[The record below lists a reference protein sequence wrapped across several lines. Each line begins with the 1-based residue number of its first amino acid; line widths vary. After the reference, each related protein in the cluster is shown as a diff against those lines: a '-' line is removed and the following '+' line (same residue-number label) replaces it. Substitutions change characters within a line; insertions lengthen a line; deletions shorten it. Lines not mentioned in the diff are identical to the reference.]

1 VRDDCIFCRIIEGET
16 KSWKI
21 FENESVYAFL
31 DINPVNEYHTLVVPK
46 AHCTNLFDASI
57 QQAVDVM
64 SGVKQVVD
72 LFNEVLGLENIQIIN
87 SSGKIAQQD
96 VPHLHF
102 HVIPRYKNDG
112 QDIKLTFH
120 PEMSVKFD
128 ELINRL
134 ESGN

>member
-1 VRDDCIFCRIIEGET
+1 VRDDCIFCRIIDGET

-46 AHCTNLFDASI
+46 AHCTNLFDASE
-57 QQAVDVM
+57 QQAADVM

-72 LFNEVLGLENIQIIN
+72 LFHEALGLENLQILS
-87 SSGKIAQQD
+87 SSGEIAQQD
-96 VPHLHF
+96 VNHLHF
-102 HVIPRYKNDG
+102 HVIPRYKNDK
-112 QDIKLTFH
+112 QDINLTFH

-128 ELINRL
+128 ELISRL